1 MCCKRSHGGGAGDVV
16 DRVMAQLLT
25 EIDGV
30 VELKD
35 ITVLA
40 ATNRPDLIDKVLRLF
55 FAAVLQCEMGD
66 GGGGHCL
73 VRMEWRVGAK
83 SGD

>member
-1 MCCKRSHGGGAGDVV
+1 
-16 DRVMAQLLT
+16 MAQLLT

-40 ATNRPDLIDKVLRLF
+40 ATNRPDLIDKVIWLF
-55 FAAVLQCEMGD
+55 FAVLQPETHFKLSINYAVFSLFYSSCKKVV
-66 GGGGHCL
+66 L
-73 VRMEWRVGAK
+73 KV
-83 SGD
+83 SL

>member
-1 MCCKRSHGGGAGDVV
+1 
-16 DRVMAQLLT
+16 MAQLLT

-40 ATNRPDLIDKVLRLF
+40 ATNRPDLIDKVVLLF
-55 FAAVLQCEMGD
+55 FVAAC
-66 GGGGHCL
+66 
-73 VRMEWRVGAK
+73 
-83 SGD
+83 S

>member
-1 MCCKRSHGGGAGDVV
+1 MQYFMPVILCEPRHSGAAGDVV

-30 VELKD
+30 IELKD

-40 ATNRPDLIDKVLRLF
+40 ATNRPDLIDKVTILL
-55 FAAVLQCEMGD
+55 AVFPFVFQNQ
-66 GGGGHCL
+66 
-73 VRMEWRVGAK
+73 
-83 SGD
+83 

>member
-1 MCCKRSHGGGAGDVV
+1 
-16 DRVMAQLLT
+16 MAQLLT

-40 ATNRPDLIDKVLRLF
+40 ATNRPDLIDKVFRLF
-55 FAAVLQCEMGD
+55 FFAAL
-66 GGGGHCL
+66 
-73 VRMEWRVGAK
+73 
-83 SGD
+83 

>member
-1 MCCKRSHGGGAGDVV
+1 
-16 DRVMAQLLT
+16 MAQLLT

-40 ATNRPDLIDKVLRLF
+40 ATNRPDLIDKVSGSRLRYHYLKYT
-55 FAAVLQCEMGD
+55 LNY
-66 GGGGHCL
+66 L
-73 VRMEWRVGAK
+73 
-83 SGD
+83 